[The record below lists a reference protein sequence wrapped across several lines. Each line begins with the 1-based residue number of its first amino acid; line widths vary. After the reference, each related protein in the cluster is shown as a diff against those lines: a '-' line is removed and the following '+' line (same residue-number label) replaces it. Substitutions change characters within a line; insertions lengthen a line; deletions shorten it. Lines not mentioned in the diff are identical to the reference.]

1 MYKLRKYAAATAA
14 GLTAVCMLSG
24 CGNSIDPEDI
34 DYSVQLLAPDE
45 GDDIAIFETSM
56 GTITAVLYT
65 DEVPT
70 VVQNFKDLVEDGFY
84 DNQVIYQVVPTV
96 GAEMFGSSTED
107 GNSPTS
113 NTEKPI
119 KAEYSDSL
127 WPFSGSLCALCGEM
141 GQLWNKGYYFD
152 SRSFFIADM
161 PIDEETGE
169 QMQNN
174 YFPAMMVNAFE
185 ELGGVPGI
193 SQYHTVFGK
202 VIDGMEVV
210 NAINELPMTAIDMEG
225 EGASSE
231 EYEQGYT
238 LDEPV
243 TIEKVTLGSFHAAD
257 YDELDNTLT
266 QEEYDAMVY
275 TSAEEQATI
284 DEAIANGTYG
294 QEESEADS
302 TSSSESSESSAE

>member
-127 WPFSGSLCALCGEM
+127 WPFPGSLCALCGEM